1 MHDVRKARLFRL
13 AVKNGG
19 PEGLTL
25 EGAISCA
32 LTLGMDREQ
41 TLALI
46 ASFEAI
52 EKMRRE
58 TRNGVDYLVE
68 VHVAG
73 ATT

>member
-1 MHDVRKARLFRL
+1 MHDVQQARLFRL

-19 PEGLTL
+19 AKGLTL

-32 LTLGMDREQ
+32 LPLGMDREQ

-46 ASFEAI
+46 ASFESI

-68 VHVAG
+68 AHATG
-73 ATT
+73 AKT